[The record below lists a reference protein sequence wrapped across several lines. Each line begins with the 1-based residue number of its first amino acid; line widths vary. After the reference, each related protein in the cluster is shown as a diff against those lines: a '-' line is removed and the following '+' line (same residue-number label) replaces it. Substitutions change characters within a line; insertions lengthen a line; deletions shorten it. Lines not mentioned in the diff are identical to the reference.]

1 MTLGLHENTYNQLH
15 WSEKYREELFVE
27 GVLQFSKKIAN
38 LEMHSNFRRSLLTFV
53 RGKGRV
59 QFQGDEILLENF
71 MGAEI
76 AQDEIGWD
84 NIMEVWVARAWRD
97 IQEQNLTGK

>member
-1 MTLGLHENTYNQLH
+1 MFDDN
-15 WSEKYREELFVE
+15 
-27 GVLQFSKKIAN
+27 VLQFSKKLAN

-71 MGAEI
+71 MGVEI
-76 AQDEIGWD
+76 AQYDIRWD
-84 NIMEVWVARAWRD
+84 NMIEGLVTRSWRD
-97 IQEQNLTGK
+97 TQKQHLTDK